1 MIGNDGTHLR
11 YNNKQ
16 MCFPRPDFAFS
27 LSAYGLKEEYMKEIQ
42 MIKTESP
49 TVKGRLYNIELCR
62 VIY

>member
-1 MIGNDGTHLR
+1 
-11 YNNKQ
+11 

>member
-1 MIGNDGTHLR
+1 MMKTRMTYLR
-11 YNNKQ
+11 YYTINK
-16 MCFPRPDFAFS
+16 CDFAFS

>member
-1 MIGNDGTHLR
+1 
-11 YNNKQ
+11 
-16 MCFPRPDFAFS
+16 MCFPRPDFDFS